1 MSNLGQLPPQVQERF
16 QRLQNLQTT
25 LQQLLAQKQQIEMEK
40 MESEKALETLKEVAA
55 DSKVFKSVGAVL
67 VERPKDDV
75 VKELDDRVDFLEMR
89 LKVIIKQ
96 EDKTKEKMTSIQE
109 TLQKELG
116 MPTQ

>member
-1 MSNLGQLPPQVQERF
+1 MSNMAGLPPQVQERL

-40 MESEKALETLKEVAA
+40 MESEKALETLKDVSG

-75 VKELDDRVDFLEMR
+75 VKELEERLDFLEMR
-89 LKVIIKQ
+89 HKVIVKQ

-116 MPTQ
+116 MPSQ

>member
-1 MSNLGQLPPQVQERF
+1 MSNLGQLPPQVQERL

-40 MESEKALETLKEVAA
+40 IESEKALKTLEDVAA
-55 DSKVFKSVGAVL
+55 NSKVYKSVGAVL
-67 VERPKDDV
+67 VEKPKDDV
-75 VKELDDRVDFLEMR
+75 VKELEERVDFLEMR

-96 EDKTKEKMTSIQE
+96 EDKTKEKMTGIQE

-116 MPTQ
+116 MTTH

>member
-55 DSKVFKSVGAVL
+55 DSKIFKSVGAVL
-67 VERPKDDV
+67 VERQKDDV
-75 VKELDDRVDFLEMR
+75 VKELDERVDFLDMR
-89 LKVIIKQ
+89 LKVIVKQ
-96 EDKTKEKMTSIQE
+96 EDTISPQE
-109 TLQKELG
+109 G
-116 MPTQ
+116 VFV

>member
-55 DSKVFKSVGAVL
+55 DSKVYKSVGAVL